1 MHPTDDEPVRQRELR
16 FARRVHHVRTL
27 GAALSA
33 LLVAS
38 VLARDGAPA
47 WTWALWAFNGFLW
60 PLLAHWLTL
69 RASEPGQSAQRY
81 LVFDSAAAGLWI
93 ALMQFN
99 LVPSAVLLAMVS
111 MDKIAVGGWRFL
123 ARTTLPLVAVCA
135 LASAALGFPVR
146 LESSMS
152 NVLATLPFLFVYPI
166 ALASITYGLGR
177 SVAMKNR
184 QLERLNRI
192 DVVTG
197 LLNRRGWNETLAAE
211 LARHARTRRPAVL
224 MLVDVDGFKAVNER
238 HGHLAGD
245 AVLRSV
251 SSVLRACT
259 REIDTPARYGGD
271 KFGVLLAETSQAGA
285 LRVAERVRTVFLAER
300 TAEAAAEGC
309 TVSIGLAQAD
319 LSVVTPDEW
328 LTRADTAM
336 YRAKAGG
343 RNRVEPHGVLAG
355 QLY

>member
-1 MHPTDDEPVRQRELR
+1 MQ
-16 FARRVHHVRTL
+16 F
-27 GAALSA
+27 
-33 LLVAS
+33 
-38 VLARDGAPA
+38 
-47 WTWALWAFNGFLW
+47 TWA
-60 PLLAHWLTL
+60 
-69 RASEPGQSAQRY
+69 
-81 LVFDSAAAGLWI
+81 
-93 ALMQFN
+93 
-99 LVPSAVLLAMVS
+99 SAVLMAMVR
-111 MDKIAVGGWRFL
+111 MDKHAGGGWHSSHAPRGRWGSL
-123 ARTTLPLVAVCA
+123 RAG
-135 LASAALGFPVR
+135 SAARGSVR

-152 NVLATLPFLFVYPI
+152 NVLATLPFLFVYPV

-224 MLVDVDGFKAVNER
+224 MLVDVDGFKAVTSGN
-238 HGHLAGD
+238 GHMAGE
-245 AVLRSV
+245 AGWRV
-251 SSVLRACT
+251 SSVLSDCT
-259 REIDTPARYGGD
+259 REIDTRAIRPRQVRGLRQRHQGR
-271 KFGVLLAETSQAGA
+271 A
-285 LRVAERVRTVFLAER
+285 LSVAERVRTVFLAER